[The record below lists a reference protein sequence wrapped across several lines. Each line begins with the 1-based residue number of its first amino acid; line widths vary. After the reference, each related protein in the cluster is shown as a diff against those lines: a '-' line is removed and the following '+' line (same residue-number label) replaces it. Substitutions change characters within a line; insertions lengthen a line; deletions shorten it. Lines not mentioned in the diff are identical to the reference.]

1 MSDTIWLETTDG
13 HEKTGGERDN
23 SIMLKLAEE
32 LDALAE
38 KLNVPKFSSF
48 YDNTALADAY
58 AGEFDDTDVPPV
70 EPVWFEAAA
79 GRQAVEAI
87 LAEVRRNA
95 AAIPFPTD
103 PTRGHWPDAL
113 RDELEYLQTSLVQ
126 AEQRGLRFHFLIV
139 P

>member
-13 HEKTGGERDN
+13 REKTGDERDN
-23 SIMLKLAEE
+23 SIMLRLAEE

-38 KLNVPKFSSF
+38 KLNVPKLSSF

-58 AGEFDDTDVPPV
+58 AGEFDDADVPPV

-87 LAEVRRNA
+87 LAEFRRNA
-95 AAIPFPTD
+95 AAIALPTE
-103 PTRGHWPDAL
+103 PLSGAL
-113 RDELEYLQTSLVQ
+113 AKCPS
-126 AEQRGLRFHFLIV
+126 
-139 P
+139 